1 MKRTKTLPLLSLGA
15 VAMLL
20 MSCIDVD
27 AKITLANNGSGE
39 VDIVYRVSR
48 LVMNLGGAEKDRSQL
63 PLPVAED
70 DFTRTIRAIDGL
82 ALKRYTR
89 ADDEDKTTITASLT
103 FADVKA
109 LGALLGGDRDSISL
123 ASEGGK
129 TVFRLLLVP
138 GNPDQ
143 LDAKTKEFFQSFF
156 NSYGLNYSLAAP
168 SAVKSTNLKEASV
181 NGNEA
186 KIRIPILTAVET
198 KDPIVWRV
206 EW

>member
-1 MKRTKTLPLLSLGA
+1 MKRTKTLQLLSLGA
-15 VAMLL
+15 AALLL

-27 AKITLANNGSGE
+27 AKISLSENGSGE
-39 VDIVYRVSR
+39 VDLVYRVSR

-63 PLPVAED
+63 PLPIAED

-82 ALKRYTR
+82 TLKRYSR
-89 ADDEDKTTITASLT
+89 VDDEEKTTITAGLT

-109 LGALLGGDRDSISL
+109 LGALLGEDRDAFSL
-123 ASEGGK
+123 AAAGGR

-138 GNPDQ
+138 GNPEP

-156 NSYGLNYSLAAP
+156 NAYGLGFTLVAP
-168 SAVKSTNLKEASV
+168 APVKSTNLKEASV
-181 NGNEA
+181 KDREA

-198 KDPIVWRV
+198 KDPIAWQV